1 MFTTSILLPYIDPV
15 ALKISAINIHWY
27 GISYLLGILFGWY
40 YLKYICRKAH
50 KYEIEINISDLSD
63 VIPWVVFGILLGGRL
78 GYVFFYD
85 IYYFI
90 DYPLDI
96 IKIWT
101 GGMSFHGGLIGL
113 VIALYY
119 FTKRR
124 GKKFFIMMDLVAIAA
139 PIGLF
144 FGRIANFINAELIGK
159 VSNVNWAIIYP
170 AEELIARHPSQ
181 IYEAILEGILL
192 FFILFYLT
200 QKYSLLAKSGF
211 ASALFLVLYGFFRI
225 ICEFYRL
232 PDQHIGYLIN
242 ENITMGM
249 IISLPMILFGI
260 ALLIYKRNENEQK
273 S

>member
-15 ALKISAINIHWY
+15 ALKISAVNVHWY
-27 GISYLLGILFGWY
+27 GISYLLGILLGWY
-40 YLKYICRKAH
+40 YLKYICKKTE
-50 KYEIEINISDLSD
+50 KYKIQINISDLSEI
-63 VIPWVVFGILLGGRL
+63 IPWIVLGILLGGRL
-78 GYVFFYD
+78 GYVFIYD

-119 FTKRR
+119 FTKRK
-124 GKKFFIMMDLVAIAA
+124 GKKFFAMMDLIAIAA
-139 PIGLF
+139 PIGIF
-144 FGRIANFINAELIGK
+144 FGRISNFINAELIGK
-159 VSNVNWAIIYP
+159 VSNVKWAVIYP
-170 AEELIARHPSQ
+170 NEQLISRHPSQ
-181 IYEAILEGILL
+181 IYEAILEGIVI

-200 QKYSLLAKSGF
+200 RKYSLLAKSGL
-211 ASALFLVLYGFFRI
+211 ASALFLILYGFFRI

-242 ENITMGM
+242 ETITMGI
-249 IISLPMILFGI
+249 IISLPMILTGF
-260 ALLIYKRNENEQK
+260 ALIIYKRNENE
-273 S
+273 

>member
-260 ALLIYKRNENEQK
+260 VLLIYKRNENEQK

>member
-260 ALLIYKRNENEQK
+260 ALLIYKRNENEKK